1 MSTARLMGAVFATLL
16 SRMFR
21 MTVWLYVVPADLP
34 TNLLFYLLLNKL
46 LSFPRDD
53 VRVTESSNSNNS
65 GSNYKDSLFRSRLA
79 DATTNSTHQGLR
91 VAANY
96 SN

>member
-1 MSTARLMGAVFATLL
+1 MKLAFTYNLAGLLIINLHRLLVDNCMSTARLMGAVFATLL

-46 LSFPRDD
+46 LSFPRE
-53 VRVTESSNSNNS
+53 RCKSY
-65 GSNYKDSLFRSRLA
+65 GIQQLQQFW
-79 DATTNSTHQGLR
+79 
-91 VAANY
+91 
-96 SN
+96 